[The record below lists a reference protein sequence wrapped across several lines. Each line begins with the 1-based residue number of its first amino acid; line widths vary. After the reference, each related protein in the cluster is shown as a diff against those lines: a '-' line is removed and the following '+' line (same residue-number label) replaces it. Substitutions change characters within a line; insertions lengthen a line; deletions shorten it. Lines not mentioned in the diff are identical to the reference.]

1 MAFSLR
7 NTSLFT
13 DPNLI
18 NYWELENLT
27 DSKGTATLTNTT
39 GKSFVSAKFNNGIDM
54 GSSIRNATELSVAS
68 NIIPAYNVAFSISLW
83 FKQNLVLSAGNTNP
97 GLITISTGGVTGYA
111 VAIIPEWNGGIP
123 RLKIFRRTAT
133 DATDVVSFSNDTSWH
148 NVVMVFDGTNIIGY
162 LDGLAFSVG
171 VASSSNFNA
180 TGYPFLSIGGGYVS
194 SSATSI
200 IDDVSFFNR
209 ALNQVDVN
217 TIYGTLLTSAVSSI
231 SLASA
236 TGNAEVLSDGGSTIT
251 ERGFVWATTTNP
263 TTANG
268 KVSTTGTIG
277 SYSASLTGLSLN
289 TLYYVRS
296 YYING
301 LGTTYGNEVTFTT
314 LNIGQ
319 YELQKDIGAV
329 DGQTYMGQINVT
341 GTLGTITVQLGTTG
355 TSTVIN
361 AGAGVSTFSGTYS
374 GLSGLIITRSANFN
388 GTIDNVYYAQVPLAT
403 TIDWSLDSVTIVTA
417 INSSV
422 FFKRIEDDVFNSFR
436 FYRYLDLLFKDLDGY
451 VTVTVRDEREDVT
464 TEREKTFS
472 VGNVNPG
479 TVSPFQKKRISFLIK
494 NQAVIIGLSNG
505 NVGETFSIAQF
516 LLTGHKKT
524 KRMFAPSKIQS
535 L

>member
-1 MAFSLR
+1 MALIDNVIAYWKLDESSGNPADSSGNGYTLSNVGTVGFIAG
-7 NTSLFT
+7 
-13 DPNLI
+13 LI
-18 NYWELENLT
+18 NNGADFTPTGDSLNNNTVLAATTYPRTFQAWAKFDSLAGDDRTIFALGDGVT
-27 DSKGTATLTNTT
+27 DYYVLKLRDSDNHIVFRSNNTT
-39 GKSFVSAKFNNGIDM
+39 SAADIDTGVVATTGVWYHCVVVQHSSTSVSIYINNVKTN
-54 GSSIRNATELSVAS
+54 SIVATFTAVVSQFYLGYLGRSTTW
-68 NIIPAYNVAFSISLW
+68 YHD
-83 FKQNLVLSAGNTNP
+83 
-97 GLITISTGGVTGYA
+97 GLIDE
-111 VAIIPEWNGGIP
+111 VAIWNRALSDSEVTLLYNGG
-123 RLKIFRRTAT
+123 LGF
-133 DATDVVSFSNDTSWH
+133 SFSNYS
-148 NVVMVFDGTNIIGY
+148 VLVF
-162 LDGLAFSVG
+162 
-171 VASSSNFNA
+171 
-180 TGYPFLSIGGGYVS
+180 
-194 SSATSI
+194 
-200 IDDVSFFNR
+200 
-209 ALNQVDVN
+209 
-217 TIYGTLLTSAVSSI
+217 TSAVSDIALSTA
-231 SLASA
+231 LG
-236 TGNAEVLSDGGSTIT
+236 TAEVLSDGGSTIT

-374 GLSGLIITRSANFN
+374 GLSGLIITRSATFN

-451 VTVTVRDEREDVT
+451 VTVTVRDEREDIT

-479 TVSPFQKKRISFLIK
+479 TVSPFQKKRVSFLIK

-524 KRMFAPSKIQS
+524 QRMFAPSKIQS